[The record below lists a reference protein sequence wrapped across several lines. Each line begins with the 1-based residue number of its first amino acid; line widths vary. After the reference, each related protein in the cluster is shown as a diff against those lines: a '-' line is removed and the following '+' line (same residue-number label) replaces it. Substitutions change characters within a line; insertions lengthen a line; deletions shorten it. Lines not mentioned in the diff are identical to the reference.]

1 MNTTIKSPLCLI
13 SAALLLAA
21 CSEEDV
27 AHLSD
32 SETNPI
38 RFRTSLPTLSSRAQ
52 IITNDN
58 LPHFFVTAFN
68 PADPDLVT
76 PTGLM
81 KEYIS
86 QELIINDTGLELLTS
101 DKCLWPA
108 PGKDGNLA
116 FFAFYPD
123 LTDGAGLVNAT
134 TLNGNDL
141 AIDYKLTDFRV
152 AADIA
157 DQQDFITAY
166 ATGSMEKNLFAGITL
181 NFEHQLSRVELQ
193 AWGANKSCNIEIAG
207 VRLGGIGVE
216 STFDFQPID
225 GGGQWVGDL
234 GKGIVEYIYRN
245 GDQIVSLDRTAGSP
259 LTADAAVSIMGSK
272 VGTADNCAMLLPAT
286 YSGWDFLED
295 GQNQKNQMYISV
307 LLRVVDATPTDGEG
321 QQQYP
326 FTHNIDGSDALN
338 IPKVYLAVDKLTG
351 KTVSSRLY
359 KNGDDYF
366 TDETFT
372 SAYTLTADEEVKEF
386 GWAALPVTGEWE
398 PGYVYTYT
406 LDYTSGVGLHDPDS
420 PDAGKPIISDKVGV
434 SVSVKDWQTKPSS
447 GVVVPGS

>member
-1 MNTTIKSPLCLI
+1 MNTTIKSSLCLI

-21 CSEEDV
+21 CSEEDA
-27 AHLSD
+27 AHLGD

-52 IITNDN
+52 IVTNDN

-86 QELIINDTGLELLTS
+86 QEPIINDAGLELLTS
-101 DKCLWPA
+101 EKCLWPA

-123 LTDGAGLVNAT
+123 MTDGAGLVNAT

-207 VRLGGIGVE
+207 VRLGGVGVE

-225 GGGQWVGDL
+225 GGGQWVGYL

-326 FTHNIDGSDALN
+326 LTHNIDGSDALN